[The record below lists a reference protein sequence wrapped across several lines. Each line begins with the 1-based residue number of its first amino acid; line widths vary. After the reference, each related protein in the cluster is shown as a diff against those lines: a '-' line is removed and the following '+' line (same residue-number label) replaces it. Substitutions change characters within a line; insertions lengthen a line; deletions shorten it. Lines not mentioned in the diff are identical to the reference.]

1 MAARGTD
8 RALLVMTLIA
18 ASVAGCSSTNAS
30 PTTSATSTSNDLA
43 QEPAAWNAAGI
54 PPDLAGTAIALQIR
68 SGLNLNDLGAA
79 FVDRLGRWGMAGA
92 DASAADEAR
101 SRSLT
106 PVDYATLA
114 SGSQIQPY
122 GIALCGPQWMTT
134 TKVQPFFVAEKAV
147 DQSSIRASIAMAKGS
162 TPFQRTMT
170 LDTAVQLSGDTA
182 EGRAVI
188 TGTAHE
194 NLANNPKASTL
205 GMSSDNGR
213 KMSFTV
219 SFHSANGGLEFDDIR
234 EIPPAS

>member
-1 MAARGTD
+1 MA
-8 RALLVMTLIA
+8 LIA
-18 ASVAGCSSTNAS
+18 ATVAGCSSTYAS
-30 PTTSATSTSNDLA
+30 PSISANSPSKDLA
-43 QEPAAWNAAGI
+43 QEPAAWTAAGI
-54 PPDLAGTAIALQIR
+54 PPDLAGKATTLQIR
-68 SGLNLNDLGAA
+68 SGLSLNDLGAA

-101 SRSLT
+101 SRGLT

-114 SGSQIQPY
+114 SGLQIQAY
-122 GIALCGPQWMTT
+122 GIALCGPQWLST
-134 TKVQPFFVAEKAV
+134 TKVQPFFVAEKAL

-188 TGTAHE
+188 TGTAHD
-194 NLANNPKASTL
+194 NLADNPQGPAL

-219 SFHSANGGLEFDDIR
+219 SFHSENGGLDFDDIR
-234 EIPPAS
+234 ETPPAS